1 MRFLPIVQRELT
13 EAARRRGTYW
23 MRVGAAAVG
32 LAIGGFVMLLPRWG
46 SNPSEIGMYL
56 FVPLAI
62 TGFLYTMLIGVFR
75 TADCLSE
82 EKREGTLGLL
92 FLTDLKGYDI
102 VVGKL
107 AATSLN
113 AFYGVL
119 ALFPVMAIPLLAG
132 GVAIGDFK
140 WVVAVTLNNLFFS
153 LAVGMFCSAISRDER
168 RAMVLAFLIILFF
181 AGGLP
186 LFGAILCEWL
196 DAWGYYSIFLIPSP
210 GFDCFGAFEHF
221 RLKDK
226 AFQNFETSVILIHAL
241 SWCLLAA
248 SCVIV
253 PRTWQDKAATPGAL
267 RRRMFWHRL
276 GHGSSTWRAAV
287 RQRLLAINPF
297 LWLAGRDR
305 TKRFAVW
312 AFLGL
317 GASIW
322 TAGLLSRNRHDWL
335 DTAAYF
341 WTSIIAHT
349 VLKIWLVT
357 ESTRRFSADRQ
368 SGALELLLA
377 TPLPVKEIVRGQW
390 LALERQFAAPMF
402 LVLLV
407 DFVFV
412 MAMRRE
418 SSSVLLLVVFMVLF
432 AADMVTLAWVGM
444 WRGLN
449 SRRSNRAAAGTM
461 ARILILPWVLFGA
474 SSILIISF
482 GRFGSNTPAWLDEKF
497 FFVFGAVISLV
508 INLLFGL
515 PARSRLLSEFRTVAT
530 TRFETR
536 GRARA

>member
-1 MRFLPIVQRELT
+1 MTFLPIVHRELT
-13 EAARRRGTYW
+13 EASRRRGTYW
-23 MRVGAAAVG
+23 IRVGAAAVG
-32 LAIGGFVMLLPRWG
+32 LAIGGFVMLLTRRG
-46 SNPSEIGMYL
+46 AQPSQIGMYL

-62 TGFLYTMLIGVFR
+62 ASFLYTMLIGVFR

-140 WVVAVTLNNLFFS
+140 WVVTVSLNNLFFS

-168 RAMVLAFLIILFF
+168 RAMVLAFLIVLFF

-186 LFGAILCEWL
+186 LFGALLCEWL
-196 DAWGYYSIFLIPSP
+196 HAWEYYPAFLIPSP
-210 GFDCFGAFEHF
+210 GFDCFGAFEEL
-221 RLKDK
+221 RKQDK
-226 AFQNFETSVILIHAL
+226 AFKLFETSVIFVHAM

-248 SCVIV
+248 SCLIV

-276 GHGSSTWRAAV
+276 GHGSSEWRAAV
-287 RQRLLAINPF
+287 RRRLLAINPF

-305 TKRFAVW
+305 MKRFGVW
-312 AFLGL
+312 GFLGL
-317 GASIW
+317 GVLIW
-322 TAGLLSRNRHDWL
+322 AAGLLSRNKSDWT
-335 DTAAYF
+335 DSVAYF
-341 WTSIIAHT
+341 WTAIIAHT
-349 VLKIWLVT
+349 VLKIWLMT
-357 ESTRRFSADRQ
+357 EAPRRFSADRQ
-368 SGALELLLA
+368 NGALELLLA
-377 TPLPVKEIVRGQW
+377 TPLPVKEIIRGQW

-418 SSSVLLLVVFMVLF
+418 SSYVWLLVVFMVVF

-461 ARILILPWVLFGA
+461 ARILILPWVLFLLSFA
-474 SSILIISF
+474 LIAVF
-482 GRFGSNTPAWLDEKF
+482 GRVSSGTPAWFDEKF
-497 FFVFGAVISLV
+497 FYVLGLV
-508 INLLFGL
+508 IALGIDLLFGL

-536 GRARA
+536 GRGSG

>member
-1 MRFLPIVQRELT
+1 MTFLPIVQRELT
-13 EAARRRGTYW
+13 EASRRRGTYW
-23 MRVGAAAVG
+23 IRVGAAAVG
-32 LAIGGFVMLLPRWG
+32 LAIGGLMLLTRHG
-46 SNPSEIGMYL
+46 AQPSEMGMSI

-62 TGFLYTMLIGVFR
+62 ASFIYTLLIGVFR

-132 GVAIGDFK
+132 GVTIGDFK
-140 WVVAVTLNNLFFS
+140 WVVTVSLNNLFFS

-168 RAMVLAFLIILFF
+168 RAMVLAFLIIFFF

-186 LFGAILCEWL
+186 LFGAILCNWL
-196 DAWGYYSIFLIPSP
+196 DAWEHYWVFLIASP
-210 GFDCFGAFEHF
+210 GFDCVGAFEDL
-221 RLKDK
+221 RKQTK
-226 AFQNFETSVILIHAL
+226 AFQLFETSVIFVHAM
-241 SWCLLAA
+241 SWCLLGA
-248 SCVIV
+248 SCLIV
-253 PRTWQDKAATPGAL
+253 PRTWQDKGTTPAAL

-276 GHGSSTWRAAV
+276 GHGSSEWRAAL
-287 RQRLLAINPF
+287 RRRLLAINPF

-305 TKRFAVW
+305 MKRASVW

-317 GASIW
+317 GVLIW
-322 TAGLLSRNRHDWL
+322 TAGLLSRSRSDWL
-335 DTAAYF
+335 DSVAYF
-341 WTSIIAHT
+341 WTGLIART

-368 SGALELLLA
+368 SGAMELLLA
-377 TPLPVKEIVRGQW
+377 TPLPVKDIVRGQW

-402 LVLLV
+402 VVLLV
-407 DFVFV
+407 DFVFL
-412 MAMRRE
+412 MAVRRDG
-418 SSSVLLLVVFMVLF
+418 SAIYLWVAGMVVF

-449 SRRSNRAAAGTM
+449 SRRSNRAAAATM
-461 ARILILPWVLFGA
+461 ARILILPWVLFWLLCA
-474 SSILIISF
+474 LIAVF
-482 GRFGSNTPAWLDEKF
+482 GRFGSSPVASLDEKF
-497 FFVFGAVISLV
+497 WITLWVAIGLGID
-508 INLLFGL
+508 LLFGL

-536 GRARA
+536 GRGSS

>member
-1 MRFLPIVQRELT
+1 MTFLPIVQRELT
-13 EAARRRGTYW
+13 EASRRRGTYW
-23 MRVGAAAVG
+23 IRVGAAAVG
-32 LAIGGFVMLLPRWG
+32 LAIGGFVMLLTRRG
-46 SNPSEIGMYL
+46 AHPSQIGMYL

-62 TGFLYTMLIGVFR
+62 ASFFYTLLIGVFR

-140 WVVAVTLNNLFFS
+140 WVVAVSLNNLFFS

-168 RAMVLAFLIILFF
+168 RAMVLAFLIIIFF
-181 AGGLP
+181 AGGMP
-186 LFGAILCEWL
+186 GFGALICEWL
-196 DAWGYYSIFLIPSP
+196 HLWEYYPAFLIPSP
-210 GFDCFGAFEHF
+210 GFDCVGAFEEI
-221 RLKDK
+221 RKSDK
-226 AFQNFETSVILIHAL
+226 VFQLFETSVIFVHAM

-248 SCVIV
+248 SCLIV
-253 PRTWQDKAATPGAL
+253 PRTWQDKAATPAAL
-267 RRRMFWHRL
+267 RRRVFWHRL
-276 GHGSSTWRAAV
+276 GHGSAEWRAAA
-287 RQRLLAINPF
+287 RRRLLAINPF

-305 TKRFAVW
+305 MKRFAVW

-317 GASIW
+317 GVLIW
-322 TAGLLSRNRHDWL
+322 TAGLLSRNRRDWTESL
-335 DTAAYF
+335 AYIWTAL
-341 WTSIIAHT
+341 IAHT
-349 VLKIWLVT
+349 VLKLWLVT
-357 ESTRRFSADRQ
+357 EATRRFSADRQ

-377 TPLPVKEIVRGQW
+377 TPLPVKQIVRGQW

-402 LVLLV
+402 VVLLA
-407 DFVFV
+407 DFVFL

-418 SSSVLLLVVFMVLF
+418 SSSIYLWVAGMVAF

-449 SRRSNRAAAGTM
+449 SRRSNRAAASTM
-461 ARILILPWVLFGA
+461 ARILILPWVLFVVFFTLIAVFGKMGSGA
-474 SSILIISF
+474 PGL
-482 GRFGSNTPAWLDEKF
+482 WDEKYF
-497 FFVFGAVISLV
+497 LVLWVVIGLG
-508 INLLFGL
+508 IDLLFGL

-536 GRARA
+536 GQRRG

>member
-1 MRFLPIVQRELT
+1 MTFLPIVQRELT
-13 EAARRRGTYW
+13 EASRRRGTYW
-23 MRVGAAAVG
+23 IRVGAAAVG
-32 LAIGGFVMLLPRWG
+32 LVIGGFVMLLSRQG
-46 SNPSEIGMYL
+46 AQPSQIGMYL
-56 FVPLAI
+56 FVWLAI
-62 TGFLYTMLIGVFR
+62 PCFLYTMLIGVFR

-119 ALFPVMAIPLLAG
+119 AIFPVLAIPLLAG
-132 GVAIGDFK
+132 GVPIGDFK
-140 WVVAVTLNNLFFS
+140 WVVAVSLNNLFFS

-168 RAMVLAFLIILFF
+168 RAMVLAFLTILFF

-186 LFGAILCEWL
+186 LFGAMLCNWAS
-196 DAWGYYSIFLIPSP
+196 AWEYYWAFLIPSP
-210 GFDCFGAFEHF
+210 GFDCYSAFEET
-221 RLKDK
+221 RKWSK
-226 AFQNFETSVILIHAL
+226 ADQYFETSVILVHVM
-241 SWCLLAA
+241 SWCLLGA
-248 SCVIV
+248 SCLIV

-267 RRRMFWHRL
+267 RRRMFWNRL
-276 GHGSSTWRAAV
+276 GHGSSEWRQKV

-305 TKRFAVW
+305 MKRFSVW

-317 GASIW
+317 GVLIW
-322 TAGLLSRNRHDWL
+322 AAGLLSDSRRDWT
-335 DTAAYF
+335 DNIAYF
-341 WTSIIAHT
+341 WTAIIAHT
-349 VLKIWLVT
+349 VLKVWLVT
-357 ESTRRFSADRQ
+357 EATRRFSADRQ

-377 TPLPVKEIVRGQW
+377 TPIQVKEIVRGQW
-390 LALERQFAAPMF
+390 LALERQFAGPMF
-402 LVLLV
+402 VVLLV

-418 SSSVLLLVVFMVLF
+418 SSSVWFLVILMVVF

-449 SRRSNRAAAGTM
+449 SRRSNRAAAGAM
-461 ARILILPWVLFGA
+461 ARVLILPWVLFG
-474 SSILIISF
+474 ILCIFIAVFGKHISNAP
-482 GRFGSNTPAWLDEKF
+482 GAWDEKF
-497 FFVFGAVISLV
+497 FFVLGAVIALG
-508 INLLFGL
+508 IDLLFGL

-536 GRARA
+536 GRGSS